1 MKTENGLPA
10 AIANACLI
18 GLSLVTC
25 VLHAATASSSA
36 DADANDNQ
44 IQEIVVVAQHRN
56 EDMQTVPIAIS
67 VFTAQ
72 MAQQQGITDPQSLAS
87 MVPGLEF
94 NRQGGQSTPFLR
106 GVGSPQA
113 NPGMEPSVAFYVDD
127 VYYPYGGASYANFNN
142 LDRVE
147 VEKGPQGTLFG
158 RNATGGVIQVFT
170 KDPSKDPVLDVSVGY
185 ANYDTKSG
193 SMYASYGTDVL
204 SANVALYGSDQTG
217 GWGRNTVDG
226 QLAYT
231 GWDFGGRIK
240 FLLTPAEGTSLLLT
254 FDHDSTATA
263 EGGTYR
269 PFPGSLAGLGGV
281 SGYATTCSGC
291 GYYDVNESLQ
301 GFVTTRQ
308 SGVSLKVT
316 QDWSWSQLV
325 SVTAYRDN
333 HTIGYGDASGSPLPL
348 LNYYNTEAERTI
360 TQELRLL
367 SQNTSWLTWIAGL
380 YYYHDIAPSEN
391 PLSLFGTLYNPAV
404 NISATQ
410 YSDSYSGFGQ
420 TTATIL
426 PATHLTTGLRYT
438 VDQRSLYSHD
448 FDTGISAPNSGES
461 DRWSKFTYRAS
472 LDHQFT
478 PDIMGYVA
486 YNRGFKSGVFN
497 TEVAT
502 VGAPLAPAVQP
513 ETLDAYTA
521 GAKTE
526 WWDHRVR
533 FNTEGFWYLYKNI
546 QVQEL
551 NAQGALLL
559 ANAAKATMKGIDLD
573 VQMVPL
579 HNLTVTAAAEV
590 MEGQYDS
597 FPNGPFNIYNGTTG
611 GNITVARD
619 LAGNNTVDTPHF
631 SMSAAVNYLVPLD
644 SHGALAFNVA
654 WSHTS
659 SYFGEPDNGQGQ
671 LTPAWDTQNELNLVN
686 ASASWTPDN
695 KAFSIELWGK
705 NITGQKYWSYNI
717 ESAFA
722 TTYSAAP
729 PATYGLTATFHLAP
743 LL

>member
-1 MKTENGLPA
+1 MGNYLRALLAPA
-10 AIANACLI
+10 VIA
-18 GLSLVTC
+18 GSSFFTLVI
-25 VLHAATASSSA
+25 HAANIEVGA
-36 DADANDNQ
+36 DDDQ

-56 EDMQTVPIAIS
+56 EDMQNVPIAVS
-67 VFTAQ
+67 AFTAQ
-72 MAQQQGITDPQSLAS
+72 MAQQEGITDPQSLAS

-170 KDPSKDPVLDVSVGY
+170 KDPTKEPALDVNVGY

-193 SMYASYGTDVL
+193 SIYASYGGDVI
-204 SANVALYGSDQTG
+204 AVNVALYGSDQTG
-217 GWGRNTVDG
+217 GWGRNTVNG
-226 QLAYT
+226 QPSYT

-240 FLLTPAEGTSLLLT
+240 FLIAPSEGTTLLLT
-254 FDHDSTATA
+254 LDHDSTATA

-269 PFPGSLAGLGGV
+269 PFAGSLAGLGGV
-281 SGYATTCSGC
+281 PGFVTTCAGC
-291 GYYDVNESLQ
+291 GYYDVDESLQ

-308 SGVSLKVT
+308 SGASLKVT
-316 QDWSWSQLV
+316 QDVNWAQLV
-325 SVTAYRDN
+325 SISAYRDN

-348 LNYYNTEAERTI
+348 LNYYNIEAERTI

-367 SQNTSWLTWIAGL
+367 SQNTDSVTWIAGL
-380 YYYHDIAPSEN
+380 YYYHDIAPSEK
-391 PLSLFGTLYNPAV
+391 PLTLTGLLESPTVEIA
-404 NISATQ
+404 ATQ

-420 TTATIL
+420 VTGTIL
-426 PATHLTTGLRYT
+426 PATHLTMGLRYT
-438 VDQRSLYSHD
+438 VDKRSLYSYD

-461 DRWSKFTYRAS
+461 KKWSKFTYRGS

-497 TEVAT
+497 TEVAS
-502 VGAPLAPAVQP
+502 VGAPLAPPVQP
-513 ETLDAYTA
+513 ETLDAYTV

-533 FNTEGFWYLYKNI
+533 FNTEGFWYRYKNI

-551 NAQGALLL
+551 NAVGALLL
-559 ANAAKATMKGIDLD
+559 ANAAAATMKGIDVD
-573 VQMVPL
+573 VQLVPM
-579 HNLTVTAAAEV
+579 HNLTLTASAEI
-590 MEGQYDS
+590 MDGKYDS
-597 FPNGPFNIYNGTTG
+597 FPNGPFNMYNATTG
-611 GNITVARD
+611 GNITVGRD
-619 LAGNNTVDTPHF
+619 LAGNDTVDTPHF
-631 SMSAAVNYLVPLD
+631 SMSAALNYLVPLD
-644 SHGALAFNVA
+644 RYGALAFNLA

-659 SYFGEPDNGQGQ
+659 SYFGEPDNGRGQ
-671 LTPAWDTQNELNLVN
+671 STAAWDTQAVLNLVN
-686 ASASWTPDN
+686 ASASWSSDN
-695 KAFSIELWGK
+695 KAWSVELWGK

-717 ESAFA
+717 ESAF
-722 TTYSAAP
+722 TSDYSAAP
-729 PATYGLTATFHLAP
+729 PATFGATAAFHLR
-743 LL
+743 